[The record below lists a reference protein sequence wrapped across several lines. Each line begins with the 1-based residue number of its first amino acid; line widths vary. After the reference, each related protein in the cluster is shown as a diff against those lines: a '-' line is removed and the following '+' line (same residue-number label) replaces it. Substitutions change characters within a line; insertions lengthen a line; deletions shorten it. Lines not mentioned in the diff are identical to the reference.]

1 MGDFLTSE
9 VVIEILLVLGVSFIG
24 ASIHEYVF
32 RSETYRSFFKNPNL
46 WISTVVSS
54 IICYTINPLIN
65 DLNPRLILLPPLLLG
80 MTGMD
85 LVKRLATPE
94 GSSSLI
100 EYIIGFFGVTN
111 KKTDGRYGIPP
122 QQAQPE
128 NENQAEEETTANPE
142 SESQQRILPN
152 STLPTL
158 PSFESLMNLDHM
170 VQSVLDKA
178 SVLIM
183 DYYARRDKDDFL
195 RRYTPT
201 KMNMEMLKSH
211 ILAHQFVP
219 ISTALKMS
227 EILKK
232 DEKLV
237 QLYEEITSQG
247 GANNPHD
254 ATSN

>member
-1 MGDFLTSE
+1 MGDFLLTSE
-9 VVIEILLVLGVSFIG
+9 VMTEILLVLGVSFVG

-32 RSETYRSFFKNPNL
+32 QSETYRSFFKNPNL

-54 IICYTINPLIN
+54 IICYTINPLISN
-65 DLNPRLILLPPLLLG
+65 LNPRLILLPPLLLG

-111 KKTDGRYGIPP
+111 KKTDGRYGIPL

-128 NENQAEEETTANPE
+128 NPAEEETTTRPE
-142 SESQQRILPN
+142 RQQRILPN

-170 VQSVLDKA
+170 VQSVLDEA

-183 DYYARRDKDDFL
+183 DYYARRDKEDFL
-195 RRYTPT
+195 RRYTAV
-201 KMNMEMLKSH
+201 KMSMEMMKSH
-211 ILAHQFVP
+211 ALTHQFVP
-219 ISTALKMS
+219 ITTALKMS

-232 DEKLV
+232 NEKLV
-237 QLYEEITSQG
+237 QLYNEITTSQG
-247 GANNPHD
+247 GAIDPHD

>member
-1 MGDFLTSE
+1 MGDFLLTSE
-9 VVIEILLVLGVSFIG
+9 VVIEILLVLGVSFVG

-32 RSETYRSFFKNPNL
+32 QSETSRSFFKNPNL
-46 WISTVVSS
+46 WISTIVSS

-65 DLNPRLILLPPLLLG
+65 GLNPRLILLPPLLLG

-85 LVKRLATPE
+85 LVKRLTTPE

-128 NENQAEEETTANPE
+128 NPTEEETTTSPE
-142 SESQQRILPN
+142 SESQQHILPN
-152 STLPTL
+152 SALPIL

-170 VQSVLDKA
+170 VQSVLNEA

-183 DYYARRDKDDFL
+183 DYYARRDKEDFL

-201 KMNMEMLKSH
+201 KTNMEMLKSH
-211 ILAHQFVP
+211 VLAHQFVP

-232 DEKLV
+232 DEKLM

-247 GANNPHD
+247 GVNNPHD